1 MSTPQLVKAFI
12 SLIDDF
18 MTELEFSFPEESE
31 IKMTH
36 SKLKMLAVINPDMIV
51 QEFVSYLS
59 PYKKQLF
66 DKDHHFF
73 MDLSNFNLDKSSAM
87 QGIKIIELLKNT
99 DSGNTDVIFN
109 YMQKLFR
116 LGEKILE

>member
-1 MSTPQLVKAFI
+1 MSSPQLIKAFV

-18 MTELEFSFPEESE
+18 VSELEFSFPEEKD
-31 IKMTH
+31 IKVTH
-36 SKLKMLAVINPDMIV
+36 SKLKMLAAVNPKMIV
-51 QEFVSYLS
+51 QEFVNYLL

-73 MDLSNFNLDKSSAM
+73 MDISNFELDKSSAM
-87 QGIKIIELLKNT
+87 QGIKIIDLLKDTSEDNT
-99 DSGNTDVIFN
+99 NVIFN